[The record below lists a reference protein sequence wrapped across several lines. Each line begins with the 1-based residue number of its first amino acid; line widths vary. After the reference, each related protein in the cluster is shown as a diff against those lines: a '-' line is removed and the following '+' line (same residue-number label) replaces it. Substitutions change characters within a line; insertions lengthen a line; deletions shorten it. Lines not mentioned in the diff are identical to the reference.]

1 MTLAKELCFKDIS
14 SDEVKKVIK
23 NLNRKRS
30 ATSSCIPVSILIDS
44 MDIYLP
50 FLTDVITDSLKTG
63 MFPDEL
69 QLAEEEPYSKK
80 LVPLTKP
87 TTDQLVYFLIFQ
99 MFLKE

>member
-1 MTLAKELCFKDIS
+1 MTLPKELCFKDIS

-80 LVPLTKP
+80 LFPLTKL
-87 TTDQLVYFLIFQ
+87 TTDQLVYFLIFEK
-99 MFLKE
+99 FLKE